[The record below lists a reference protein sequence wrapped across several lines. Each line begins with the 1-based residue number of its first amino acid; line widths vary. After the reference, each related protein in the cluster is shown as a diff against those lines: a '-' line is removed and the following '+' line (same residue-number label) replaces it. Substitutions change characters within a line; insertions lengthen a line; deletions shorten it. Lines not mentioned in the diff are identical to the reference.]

1 MKKYLFIGDSV
12 TEAGRDINNP
22 NDLGHGFVLYLS
34 KMFPK
39 DEFINRG
46 ISGQKVSDLLKR
58 YQQDII
64 NLEPDICFIWVGVN
78 DAWLPYL
85 LKEESTLNTFYQDYD
100 TLINKILSESPLVEI
115 VLIKAYAVIKS
126 GLELMIEDLK
136 TIRIDVE
143 RLGLKYKINV
153 LDIKSFF
160 QKKMIEEPNKTLFYD
175 GIHPTLMGY
184 QSIAKYLSEYIKG
197 SKL

>member
-1 MKKYLFIGDSV
+1 MKRYLFIGDSV
-12 TEAGRDINNP
+12 TEAGRDISDP
-22 NDLGHGFVLYLS
+22 KDLGHGFVLYLS

-64 NLEPDICFIWVGVN
+64 NLKPDICFIWVGVN

-85 LKEESTLNTFYQDYD
+85 LKEKSTLSTFYQNYD
-100 TLINKILSESPLVEI
+100 TLINKILSNSPLAKI
-115 VLIKAYAVIKS
+115 VLIKPYAAINS

-136 TIRIDVE
+136 AIRVDVE
-143 RLGLKYKINV
+143 RLGLKYKNNV
-153 LDIKSFF
+153 LDIKSVFE
-160 QKKMIEEPNKTLFYD
+160 KHMTEEPNITLFYD
-175 GIHPTLMGY
+175 GIHPTPTGY

-197 SKL
+197 RKL